1 MNINLTLLLEMAV
14 FVVFVWF
21 TMKFVWTPIM
31 GALETRKTQI
41 ADGLAAA
48 HRGEKE
54 QELAQQKATE
64 VIKEAKAQAAEI
76 LGHAKKRGDEM
87 VDEAKQAALEE
98 ASHVKAAAEAEIERD
113 ANRAKETLRKEV
125 GKLAAS
131 GAAKILDKEIDA
143 KAHAKLID
151 DLAAQL

>member
-1 MNINLTLLLEMAV
+1 MNINLTLLLEMITFA
-14 FVVFVWF
+14 VFVWF
-21 TMKFVWTPIM
+21 TMKFVWTPII
-31 GALETRKTQI
+31 GALETRKNEI

-48 HRGEKE
+48 QRGEKE

-64 VIKEAKAQAAEI
+64 VIKEAKQQAAEI

-98 ASHVKAAAEAEIERD
+98 AAHVKAAAEAEIERD

-125 GKLAAS
+125 GKLAAR
-131 GAAKILDKEIDA
+131 GAAKILNKEVDA
-143 KAHAKLID
+143 KSHARLLEE
-151 DLAAQL
+151 LAAEL